1 MLLTRLVAEYHRIE
15 PDVMLQVIEAPS
27 PVLQEMLLTG
37 RLDIALLTDPAVD
50 DRITSRPLWRERL
63 FLVTPAGR
71 APTAAGLAGL
81 PFALPTRDPKIAELI
96 ERALR
101 RFGLPFHFDLEIA
114 SAASVK
120 HLIGTDGAYSVLP
133 YSAVTDVPPDIRLAL
148 HRVPDL
154 WIRRSIAWRSAT
166 PLRLEAERLIL
177 TLEQLV
183 EERCAADPNGDL
195 RREHGASPRRKNPR
209 RPRR

>member
-1 MLLTRLVAEYHRIE
+1 
-15 PDVMLQVIEAPS
+15 
-27 PVLQEMLLTG
+27 
-37 RLDIALLTDPAVD
+37 
-50 DRITSRPLWRERL
+50 
-63 FLVTPAGR
+63 
-71 APTAAGLAGL
+71 
-81 PFALPTRDPKIAELI
+81 
-96 ERALR
+96 
-101 RFGLPFHFDLEIA
+101 
-114 SAASVK
+114 
-120 HLIGTDGAYSVLP
+120 SVLP